1 VRNSVAILAVVAL
14 ILTEAAVGDVGRTD
28 ASLQGRVL
36 AREPY
41 NYSSRAALVTEYTKL
56 GDHNSA
62 YYHAAWLAWLA
73 PREYADSDQGIA
85 FLWSREVRDR
95 AAGAGGAASVA
106 IKAVEAHE
114 LLHESCLSG
123 TVEQQHM
130 RLRGEIGDHLTRAE
144 QMELKG
150 GRHDPVIR
158 IALARLTLALDD
170 AVAFDSSADHRRMRL
185 SILRKAASRAS
196 SVAGWLP
203 DCPGPHRLLAR
214 IRARMA
220 DIENGR
226 ALWAL
231 AISDAER
238 AHSLDPGDTA
248 LVELLWV
255 LNLRAGNWQAARRW
269 QTRLEAASGGCSAE

>member
-1 VRNSVAILAVVAL
+1 MAVVAI
-14 ILTEAAVGDVGRTD
+14 ILTETAVGAVGRMD
-28 ASLQGRVL
+28 ASLRERML
-36 AREPY
+36 TREPY
-41 NYSSRAALVTEYTKL
+41 DYSSRAALVTEYSEL
-56 GDHNSA
+56 GEHSSA

-73 PREYADSDQGIA
+73 PREYADSNQGKAI
-85 FLWSREVRDR
+85 LRSRELRER

-106 IKAVEAHE
+106 ITAVQAQE
-114 LLHESCLSG
+114 LLHEACLSG
-123 TVEQQHM
+123 TVEQQYV

-150 GRHDPVIR
+150 GRHDAVIR
-158 IALARLTLALDD
+158 IALARLTLSLDD
-170 AVAFDSSADHRRMRL
+170 AVAFDSSADHRRLRL

-220 DIENGR
+220 DIEDGKE
-226 ALWAL
+226 LWAL
-231 AISDAER
+231 AIGDAER
-238 AHSLDPGDTA
+238 AHSLDPGDSA

-255 LNLRAGNWQAARRW
+255 LNLRAGDWQAARRW
-269 QTRLEAASGGCSAE
+269 QTRLEAASGGCPAQ